1 MKVTNW
7 VKKVAVAMAVA
18 GIWTPSVVH
27 AVSIPLGDPSFEAYT
42 VPASGYAYADTY
54 RPTSAW
60 VDDLDHNA
68 NPYVQDN
75 SSSNWLYNTAYGE
88 NGPPFRG
95 APRTGNQA
103 MHGFF
108 RYSAQKLTTTFAANT
123 TYTFSLWAQ
132 GDNNAVLGSADNVFL
147 YLFDASSPFSEAGS
161 VTFHGFI
168 GGTDFNNRATPMTQ
182 AASQANWTKLN
193 LSYSVAA
200 GSPLIGKPI
209 GVGFYA
215 GEDAAVDDASLTSV
229 PEPAT
234 MMLVGMGGVTLLGLR
249 RKRT

>member
-7 VKKVAVAMAVA
+7 VRKVAVAMTVA

-27 AVSIPLGDPSFEAYT
+27 AVTIPLGDPSFEAYT
-42 VPASGYAYADTY
+42 VPAGGYAYADTY

-60 VDDLDHNA
+60 IDDLDNPGSAYVPDNA
-68 NPYVQDN
+68 A
-75 SSSNWLYNTAYGE
+75 SNWLYNTAYGE
-88 NGPPFRG
+88 DGPPFRG

-103 MHGFF
+103 MHGFYH
-108 RYSAQKLTTTFAANT
+108 YSGQKLTTTFAAGS

-132 GDNNAVLGSADNVFL
+132 GDDNAVLGTADNVYL
-147 YLFDASSPFSEAGS
+147 YLFDASAPFAEATS
-161 VTFHGFI
+161 LTFHGFI
-168 GGTDFNNRATPMTQ
+168 GGTDFANRATSMTQ

-193 LSYSVAA
+193 LSYSIGA

-209 GVGFYA
+209 GVAFYA
-215 GEDAAVDDASLTSV
+215 GEDAAVDDASLTSI
-229 PEPAT
+229 PEPT
-234 MMLVGMGGVTLLGLR
+234 TVMLVGMGGMSLLGLR

>member
-7 VKKVAVAMAVA
+7 VKKIAVAIAVA
-18 GIWTPSVVH
+18 GIWTPSVAH
-27 AVSIPLGDPSFEAYT
+27 AVNIPLGDSSFEAFT
-42 VPASGYAYADTY
+42 VPGSGYAYANTY

-60 VDDLDHNA
+60 VDDID
-68 NPYVQDN
+68 NPGAAYVQDN
-75 SSSNWLYNTAYGE
+75 AASNWLYNTAYGE
-88 NGPPFRG
+88 DGPPFRG

-108 RYSAQKLTTTFAANT
+108 HYSGQKLTTTFAGNT

-147 YLFDASSPFSEAGS
+147 YLFDASAPFTEATS
-161 VTFHGFI
+161 LTFHGFI
-168 GGTDFNNRATPMTQ
+168 GGTDFANRATPMTQ

-193 LSYSVAA
+193 LSYSVAP

-209 GVGFYA
+209 GVAFYA
-215 GEDAAVDDASLTSV
+215 GEDAAVDDASFSGV
-229 PEPAT
+229 PEPASII
-234 MMLVGMGGVTLLGLR
+234 LVGMSGLSLLGLR
-249 RKRT
+249 RRRQ